1 VLSDPS
7 SHVDEQLA
15 GDLVQVYEQRTK
27 AVFRVPYDP
36 VLVSG
41 SVIPYAQLSDE
52 TRTAWLRACAGMAVL
67 L

>member
-15 GDLVQVYEQRTK
+15 QDLVQVYEQRTK
-27 AVFRVPYDP
+27 SVYRVPYDP
-36 VLVSG
+36 VLVDG
-41 SVIPYAQLSDE
+41 SVLPYAQLSE
-52 TRTAWLRACAGMAVL
+52 GTRSAWLEACAGMAAL